1 MMMPVASISASL
13 TDSLPRV
20 ASPSFGEQAQFERAL
35 AQAAASI
42 KNDTA
47 SGPGRAVPVPPQLDV
62 QRATAQTSPLGDRV
76 LQTISSMYRDNAVT
90 SAALD
95 HQVGLAKGA
104 ALPVSAQKLP
114 VEGGGAG
121 MRMSGVPQA
130 GHDFE
135 SMIADLRDVYNGVT
149 QVDLIS
155 KGVSGITSSV
165 NKLLKEG

>member
-1 MMMPVASISASL
+1 MMMMPVTSISASL
-13 TDSLPRV
+13 TDSLPGV
-20 ASPSFGEQAQFERAL
+20 GSSSFGEQAQFERAL
-35 AQAAASI
+35 AQAATM

-47 SGPGRAVPVPPQLDV
+47 SGPTRAAPVPPQLDV
-62 QRATAQTSPLGDRV
+62 QRATAQSSSLGDRV

-104 ALPVSAQKLP
+104 LPGPAQNLP
-114 VEGGGAG
+114 VEGGAAG
-121 MRMSGVPQA
+121 TRMSDVPQA

-135 SMIADLRDVYNGVT
+135 SMIADLRDLYNGVT
-149 QVDLIS
+149 QVALIS